1 MTLKTRGRLAVLVAL
16 LLVVGVVVVVAVS
29 FRGGWARTMDLT
41 LHSDRSGLVLEP
53 GAMVVRHGVQIGT
66 VAAIDPE
73 GDGAR
78 IELELDRRYAGQL
91 PAATTADITSSTLFG
106 GKRVVLSDGVEAGA
120 PGTVGGGDVANEENR
135 DDDDDNATT
144 PVRSP
149 AVVLASGDSLTA
161 ESVTT
166 ETQTVFQSLT
176 QVMLAVQPE
185 KAAAVTGA
193 LAQGVR
199 GRGEDLGQT
208 VIALEEFTGAVN
220 PELGSLQGSLR
231 AGAAA
236 ADGLAAATPD
246 LVSAL
251 GSLRVP
257 ARTVTDEAATLDVL
271 LPAVT
276 GVAIE
281 GNALLEPHEQ
291 EIADVFGHLRP
302 TAELLEYYSP
312 AIPCFFR
319 GADRARQ
326 LAEPASGAN
335 GYSMVLN
342 STLLLGVDPYR
353 YPEDLPVVRG
363 GGGPRCGALPERTP
377 EDGTAPYL
385 VTDVG
390 MNPFERGNTEPVFDA
405 APLWVLLTEG
415 IG

>member
-1 MTLKTRGRLAVLVAL
+1 MTAQMRGRVAVLVAL

-53 GAMVVRHGVQIGT
+53 GAMVVRHGVQIGE

-78 IELELDRRYAGQL
+78 IELELDRRYEGLL

-106 GKRVVLSDGVEAGA
+106 GKRVVLSDGVGVGGPGA
-120 PGTVGGGDVANEENR
+120 VGGGGVGDEENP
-135 DDDDDNATT
+135 DDDDNATT
-144 PVRSP
+144 PAPSP
-149 AVVLASGDSLTA
+149 VAVLASGDSLTA

-208 VIALEEFTGAVN
+208 VVALEEFTEAVN

-257 ARTVTDEAATLDVL
+257 ARTVTDQAATLDVL
-271 LPAVT
+271 LPAIA
-276 GVAIE
+276 GVAVE
-281 GNALLEPHEQ
+281 GNALLEPYEQ
-291 EIADVFGHLRP
+291 EIADVFGYLRP

-312 AIPCFFR
+312 AIPCFFQ

-353 YPEDLPVVRG
+353 YPEDLPVVQG
-363 GGGPRCGALPERTP
+363 SGGPRCGALPERTP

-415 IG
+415 LG

>member
-1 MTLKTRGRLAVLVAL
+1 
-16 LLVVGVVVVVAVS
+16 
-29 FRGGWARTMDLT
+29 
-41 LHSDRSGLVLEP
+41 
-53 GAMVVRHGVQIGT
+53 MVVRHGVQIGK
-66 VAAIDPE
+66 VAAVGPD

-78 IELELDRRYAGQL
+78 IELELDREYSDRL
-91 PAATTADITSSTLFG
+91 PVGTVADITSSTLFG
-106 GKRVVLSDGVEAGA
+106 GKRVVLSDK
-120 PGTVGGGDVANEENR
+120 DQN
-135 DDDDDNATT
+135 DDDETF
-144 PVRSP
+144 RST
-149 AVVLASGDSLTA
+149 AALASGDALRA
-161 ESVTT
+161 DSVTT

-176 QVMLAVQPE
+176 EVMVAVQPE

-199 GRGEDLGQT
+199 GRGEDIGRT
-208 VIALEEFTGAVN
+208 AVAVSDFAGAVT
-220 PELGSLQGSLR
+220 PELGSLQRDLR

-236 ADGLAAATPD
+236 ADGLTAATPD

-251 GSLRVP
+251 SGLRVP
-257 ARTVTDEAATLDVL
+257 ARTITDQAATLDVL
-271 LPAVT
+271 LPAIA

-291 EIADVFGHLRP
+291 QITDAFSYLRP

-312 AIPCFFR
+312 AIPCFFQ

-353 YPEDLPVVRG
+353 YPEDLPEVRA
-363 GGGPRCGALPERTP
+363 GGGPRCGELPVRTP
-377 EDGTAPYL
+377 EDGNAPYL
-385 VTDVG
+385 VADVG
-390 MNPFERGNTEPVFDA
+390 MNPFERGNTSPEFDT

-415 IG
+415 MG

>member
-1 MTLKTRGRLAVLVAL
+1 MLAALVSVVVVL
-16 LLVVGVVVVVAVS
+16 VVVAVS

-41 LHSDRSGLVLEP
+41 LHADRSGLVLEP
-53 GAMVVRHGVQIGT
+53 GAMVMRHGVRIGT
-66 VAAIDPE
+66 VASVHPD

-78 IELELDRRYAGQL
+78 IELELDREYSSAL
-91 PAATTADITSSTLFG
+91 PSDTTADITSSTLFG
-106 GKRVVLSDGVEAGA
+106 GKRVVLSD
-120 PGTVGGGDVANEENR
+120 
-135 DDDDDNATT
+135 DDDDDEGRAST
-144 PVRSP
+144 
-149 AVVLASGDSLTA
+149 AVLASGDALRA

-176 QVMLAVQPE
+176 EVMVAVQPE

-193 LAQGVR
+193 LAQGAR
-199 GRGEDLGQT
+199 GRGEEIGQAT
-208 VIALEEFTGAVN
+208 VALSEFTGAVT
-220 PELGSLQGSLR
+220 PELGSLRRDLR

-251 GSLRVP
+251 GGLRVP
-257 ARTVTDEAATLDVL
+257 ARTLTDQAATLDVL
-271 LPAVT
+271 LPAIA

-281 GNALLEPHEQ
+281 GNALLDPHEQ
-291 EIADVFGHLRP
+291 EIADAVGYLRP
-302 TAELLEYYSP
+302 TAELLKYYAP

-353 YPEDLPVVRG
+353 YPDDLPVVRA
-363 GGGPRCGALPERTP
+363 GGGPRCGELPVRTP
-377 EDGTAPYL
+377 EDGNADYL
-385 VTDVG
+385 VADVG
-390 MNPFERGNTEPVFDA
+390 MNPFERGNTSPEFDA

-415 IG
+415 MG

>member
-1 MTLKTRGRLAVLVAL
+1 MLAAL
-16 LLVVGVVVVVAVS
+16 VVVVAVLVVVVVS

-41 LHSDRSGLVLEP
+41 LHADRSGLVLEP
-53 GAMVVRHGVQIGT
+53 GAMVMRHGVQIGR
-66 VAAIDPE
+66 VASVHPD

-78 IELELDRRYAGQL
+78 VELELDREYSSAL
-91 PAATTADITSSTLFG
+91 PAGTTADITSSTLFG
-106 GKRVVLSDGVEAGA
+106 GKRVVLSGDRDGDGNGDGRDGV
-120 PGTVGGGDVANEENR
+120 
-135 DDDDDNATT
+135 DDDDDEVSASNA
-144 PVRSP
+144 
-149 AVVLASGDSLTA
+149 VLASGDALGVD
-161 ESVTT
+161 SVTT

-176 QVMLAVQPE
+176 EVMVAVQPE

-199 GRGEDLGQT
+199 GRGEEIGQAT
-208 VIALEEFTGAVN
+208 VELSEFTGAIN
-220 PELGSLQGSLR
+220 PELGSLQRDLR

-246 LVSAL
+246 LISAL
-251 GSLRVP
+251 GGLRVP
-257 ARTVTDEAATLDVL
+257 ARTLTDQAATLDVL
-271 LPAVT
+271 LPAIA

-291 EIADVFGHLRP
+291 EIADAFGYLRP
-302 TAELLEYYSP
+302 TAELLEYYAP

-353 YPEDLPVVRG
+353 YPDDLPVVRG

-377 EDGTAPYL
+377 EDGNASYL
-385 VTDVG
+385 VADVG
-390 MNPFERGNTEPVFDA
+390 MNPFERGNTSPEFDA

-415 IG
+415 MG

>member
-1 MTLKTRGRLAVLVAL
+1 MLAALVLVMAVL
-16 LLVVGVVVVVAVS
+16 GVVAVS

-41 LHSDRSGLVLEP
+41 LHADRSGLVLEP
-53 GAMVVRHGVQIGT
+53 GAMVMRHGVRIGT
-66 VAAIDPE
+66 VASVHPD

-78 IELELDRRYAGQL
+78 IELELDREYSSAL
-91 PAATTADITSSTLFG
+91 PADTTADITSSTLFG
-106 GKRVVLSDGVEAGA
+106 GKRVVLSDDDDEVRAATAVLA
-120 PGTVGGGDVANEENR
+120 PGDALR
-135 DDDDDNATT
+135 
-144 PVRSP
+144 
-149 AVVLASGDSLTA
+149 A

-176 QVMLAVQPE
+176 EVMVAVQPE

-199 GRGEDLGQT
+199 GRGEEIGQAT
-208 VIALEEFTGAVN
+208 VALSEFTGALT
-220 PELGSLQGSLR
+220 PELGSLQRDLR

-236 ADGLAAATPD
+236 ADGLAAAAPE

-251 GSLRVP
+251 GGLRVP
-257 ARTVTDEAATLDVL
+257 ARTLTDQADTLDVL
-271 LPAVT
+271 LPAIA

-281 GNALLEPHEQ
+281 GNALLEPHVQ
-291 EIADVFGHLRP
+291 EIADAVGYLRP
-302 TAELLEYYSP
+302 TAELLEYYAP

-353 YPEDLPVVRG
+353 YPDDLPVVRA
-363 GGGPRCGALPERTP
+363 GGGPRCGELPVRTP
-377 EDGTAPYL
+377 EDGNADYL
-385 VTDVG
+385 VADVG
-390 MNPFERGNTEPVFDA
+390 MNPFERGNTSPELDA

-415 IG
+415 MG

>member
-1 MTLKTRGRLAVLVAL
+1 MGARAKGRLTVLAALVSVVAVL
-16 LLVVGVVVVVAVS
+16 VVVAVS

-41 LHSDRSGLVLEP
+41 LHADRSGLVLEP
-53 GAMVVRHGVQIGT
+53 GAMVMRHGVQIGR
-66 VAAIDPE
+66 VASVHPDA
-73 GDGAR
+73 DGAR
-78 IELELDRRYAGQL
+78 IELELDRGYAAAL
-91 PAATTADITSSTLFG
+91 PADTTADITSSTLFG
-106 GKRVVLSDGVEAGA
+106 GKRVVLSG
-120 PGTVGGGDVANEENR
+120 
-135 DDDDDNATT
+135 DDDDEVGAST
-144 PVRSP
+144 PV
-149 AVVLASGDSLTA
+149 LAPGDALRA

-176 QVMLAVQPE
+176 EVMVAVQPE

-199 GRGEDLGQT
+199 GRGEEIGQAT
-208 VIALEEFTGAVN
+208 VALSEFTGAVN
-220 PELGSLQGSLR
+220 PELGSLQRDLR
-231 AGAAA
+231 AGSAA

-251 GSLRVP
+251 GGLRVP
-257 ARTVTDEAATLDVL
+257 ARTITDQAATLDVL
-271 LPAVT
+271 LPAIA

-291 EIADVFGHLRP
+291 QIIDAFGYLRP
-302 TAELLEYYSP
+302 TAELLEYYAP

-353 YPEDLPVVRG
+353 YPDDLPVVRG
-363 GGGPRCGALPERTP
+363 GGGPRCGELPVRTP
-377 EDGTAPYL
+377 EDGNANYL
-385 VTDVG
+385 VADVG
-390 MNPFERGNTEPVFDA
+390 MNPFDRGNTSPEFDA

-415 IG
+415 LG

>member
-1 MTLKTRGRLAVLVAL
+1 
-16 LLVVGVVVVVAVS
+16 
-29 FRGGWARTMDLT
+29 
-41 LHSDRSGLVLEP
+41 LVLEP

-66 VAAIDPE
+66 VGAVRAE

-78 IELELDRRYAGQL
+78 IELELDRGYASAL
-91 PAATTADITSSTLFG
+91 PADTTADITSSTLFG
-106 GKRVVLSDGVEAGA
+106 AKRVVLSGS
-120 PGTVGGGDVANEENR
+120 GGE
-135 DDDDDNATT
+135 DDDDEVGPSA
-144 PVRSP
+144 
-149 AVVLASGDSLTA
+149 AVLASGDSLRA

-176 QVMLAVQPE
+176 EVMVAVQPE

-199 GRGEDLGQT
+199 GRGEELGQAT
-208 VIALEEFTGAVN
+208 VELSEFTGAVT
-220 PELGSLQGSLR
+220 PELGSLRRDLR

-251 GSLRVP
+251 GGLRVP
-257 ARTVTDEAATLDVL
+257 ARTLTDQAATLDVL
-271 LPAVT
+271 LPAIA

-291 EIADVFGHLRP
+291 EIADAFGYLRP
-302 TAELLEYYSP
+302 TAELLEYYAP
-312 AIPCFFR
+312 VLPCFFR

-353 YPEDLPVVRG
+353 YPDDLPVVRA
-363 GGGPRCGALPERTP
+363 GGGPRCGELPVRTP
-377 EDGTAPYL
+377 EDGNANYL
-385 VTDVG
+385 VADVG
-390 MNPFERGNTEPVFDA
+390 MNPFDRGNTSPEFDA

-415 IG
+415 MG

>member
-1 MTLKTRGRLAVLVAL
+1 MTAQWRGRAAVVVAL
-16 LLVVGVVVVVAVS
+16 LLAVALVVVVAVS

-41 LHSDRSGLVLEP
+41 LYSDRSGLVLEP
-53 GAMVVRHGVQIGT
+53 GAMVVRHGVQIGK
-66 VAAIDPE
+66 VAAIRPE

-78 IELELDRRYAGQL
+78 IELELDRRYEDRL
-91 PAATTADITSSTLFG
+91 PAGTTADITSSTLFG
-106 GKRVVLSDGVEAGA
+106 GKRVVLSDGAGA
-120 PGTVGGGDVANEENR
+120 ERSADGNGTAYDHDHNHDN
-135 DDDDDNATT
+135 DDDTAAGR
-144 PVRSP
+144 PP
-149 AVVLASGDSLTA
+149 AAVLASGDSLRA
-161 ESVTT
+161 QSVTT
-166 ETQTVFQSLT
+166 ETQTVFQSLSE
-176 QVMLAVQPE
+176 VMVAVQPE

-199 GRGEDLGQT
+199 GRGEDIGQAA
-208 VIALEEFTGAVN
+208 VSLAEFTGAIN
-220 PELGSLQGSLR
+220 PELGSLQRDLR
-231 AGAAA
+231 AGSAA
-236 ADGLAAATPD
+236 ADGLAQATPD

-251 GSLRVP
+251 SGLRVP
-257 ARTVTDEAATLDVL
+257 ARTVTDQAATLDVL
-271 LPAVT
+271 LPAIA

-291 EIADVFGHLRP
+291 EIEDVFGYLRP

-312 AIPCFFR
+312 AIPCFFQ

-342 STLLLGVDPYR
+342 STLLLGVDPYE
-353 YPEDLPVVRG
+353 YPKDLPVVRG
-363 GGGPRCGALPERTP
+363 GGGPRCGELPVRTP

-385 VTDVG
+385 VADVG

>member
-1 MTLKTRGRLAVLVAL
+1 MGARAKGRLTVLAALVSVVAVL
-16 LLVVGVVVVVAVS
+16 VVVAVS

-41 LHSDRSGLVLEP
+41 LHADRSGMVLEP
-53 GAMVVRHGVQIGT
+53 GAMVMRHGVRIGT
-66 VAAIDPE
+66 VASVHPD

-78 IELELDRRYAGQL
+78 IELELDREYSSAL
-91 PAATTADITSSTLFG
+91 PSDTTADITSSTLFG
-106 GKRVVLSDGVEAGA
+106 GKRVVLSD
-120 PGTVGGGDVANEENR
+120 
-135 DDDDDNATT
+135 DDDDEEGRAST
-144 PVRSP
+144 
-149 AVVLASGDSLTA
+149 AVLASGDALRA

-176 QVMLAVQPE
+176 EVMVAVQPE

-199 GRGEDLGQT
+199 GRGEELGRAT
-208 VIALEEFTGAVN
+208 VALSEFTGAVT
-220 PELGSLQGSLR
+220 PELGSLQRDLR

-251 GSLRVP
+251 GGLRVP
-257 ARTVTDEAATLDVL
+257 ARTLTDQAATLDVL
-271 LPAVT
+271 LPAIA

-291 EIADVFGHLRP
+291 EIADAVGYLRP
-302 TAELLEYYSP
+302 TAELLEYYAP

-353 YPEDLPVVRG
+353 YPDDLPVVRA
-363 GGGPRCGALPERTP
+363 GGGPRCGELPVRTP
-377 EDGTAPYL
+377 EDGNADYL
-385 VTDVG
+385 VADVG
-390 MNPFERGNTEPVFDA
+390 MNPFDRGNTSPEFDA

-415 IG
+415 MG